1 MWSSPECS
9 QVLQQTWLSGQ
20 RGGLDLCSKELDEF
34 ITKYLKARKSK
45 GLASVQ
51 MQHQQQQQ
59 QQQSL
64 LISKEALRRVT
75 DKQLLQHELVE
86 QMLQPAVQQDLACIL
101 NLFTMFQ
108 KKQEQARIAKIAADK
123 AALPI
128 AAHEAAIVSAV
139 QHNRVVIIAGKR
151 SKTSDKAPYMDNTCQ
166 TCTSCAIRLHLESA
180 VLSVSL
186 TRCSSNCHAL

>member
-1 MWSSPECS
+1 MKRKQLERSLSRDAIENPGLIMFTDVMWSSPECL
-9 QVLQQTWLSGQ
+9 QVLQQTCLSGQ

-45 GLASVQ
+45 RVVPQ
-51 MQHQQQQQ
+51 PQQQQQ
-59 QQQSL
+59 QQQQQTL
-64 LISKEALRRVT
+64 LISKEALHRET

-101 NLFTMFQ
+101 NLFTKFQ

-123 AALPI
+123 ASLPI

-139 QHNRVVIIAGKR
+139 QHHRVVIIAGNSIK
-151 SKTSDKAPYMDNTCQ
+151 SKFDKASYLRICQ
-166 TCTSCAIRLHLESA
+166 P
-180 VLSVSL
+180 SL
-186 TRCSSNCHAL
+186 